1 MRTPLVLAALALAS
15 SVALGQEVTDCYNG
29 FGIYLEPSPA
39 SPTNYTE
46 YLGPPG
52 IVTAYLVLLNPYN
65 EQLGRPITNL
75 GGYELKLGVPD
86 HLQVAYTLHGD
97 ATNYEF
103 EPEFFVGLGVDTGM
117 PVAGNQ
123 ALLMTLEIEAVT
135 DVPAF
140 LHILEYS
147 FCGPARCDSSLAVV
161 DADDNW
167 SVSQGTPTSYD
178 LDAPVFCMFAD
189 CDSAPGGYPPGG
201 TGGVWGDCW
210 VVPAAMRSWG
220 DIKAMYR

>member
-1 MRTPLVLAALALAS
+1 MRALITLAISMLLTTAAY
-15 SVALGQEVTDCYNG
+15 GQSVTDCYNG

-52 IVTAYLVLLNPYN
+52 TITAYLVLLNPYN
-65 EQLGRPITNL
+65 EQTGRPITNL
-75 GGYELKLGVPD
+75 GGYEFVLDVPD
-86 HLQVAYTLHGD
+86 HVQVTYTLHGN
-97 ATNYEF
+97 ATNFMF

-117 PVAGNQ
+117 PVAGTQ

-140 LHILEYS
+140 LHVREII
-147 FCGPARCDSSLAVV
+147 FCGPARCDSSIAVA

-167 SVSQGTPTSYD
+167 SVSRATPTSYD
-178 LDAPVFCMFAD
+178 FEAPVFCMFAD

-210 VVPAAMRSWG
+210 VVPAARRSWG
-220 DIKAMYR
+220 DVKAMYR